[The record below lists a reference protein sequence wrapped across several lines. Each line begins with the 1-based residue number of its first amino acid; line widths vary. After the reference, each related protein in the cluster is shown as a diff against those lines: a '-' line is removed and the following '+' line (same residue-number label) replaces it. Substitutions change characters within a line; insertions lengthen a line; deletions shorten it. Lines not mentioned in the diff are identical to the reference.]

1 MSESLPLIFDIKR
14 YSINDG
20 PGIRLTIFF
29 KGCPLNCRWCH
40 NPESLSMRT
49 QKLYTRSKCI
59 VCGECVKACPN
70 QACLL
75 SKGGIVTD
83 AERCQTCGTC
93 AKVCPSLATEMS
105 GRFYSVAELMGI
117 IENEIPF
124 FDQSGGGVTF
134 SGGEPLM
141 HTPFLLEL
149 LKACGER
156 QLHRAVDTSG
166 YGKTADLVAIAE
178 QTDLFLF
185 DLKLMDAEL
194 HRKFT
199 GVDNSLI
206 LDNLKAL
213 ATAGA
218 QIEIRVPL
226 IAGLNDDRQN
236 LEQMATFVAQLP
248 GPRPT
253 LSFLPFHNVAE
264 NKYPKLGQIYDIS
277 EMAVP
282 GTKRLQQAVDI
293 CAAHGLIAS
302 VGG

>member
-1 MSESLPLIFDIKR
+1 LNQSQSLIFDIKR

-29 KGCPLNCRWCH
+29 KGCPLSCRWCH
-40 NPESLSMRT
+40 NPESISPKAQHLFT
-49 QKLYTRSKCI
+49 QSKCI
-59 VCGECVKACPN
+59 SCGSCVQACPLRACELTDSGVVVDTDRCDLCRKCT
-70 QACLL
+70 QACPTLAL
-75 SKGGIVTD
+75 EISG
-83 AERCQTCGTC
+83 QT
-93 AKVCPSLATEMS
+93 
-105 GRFYSVAELMGI
+105 YSVDELLVI
-117 IENEIPF
+117 IEKEIPF

-149 LKACGER
+149 LNACGER
-156 QLHRAVDTSG
+156 HLHRAVDTSG
-166 YGKTADLVAIAE
+166 YGKATDLVAIAK

-185 DLKLMDAEL
+185 DLKLMDAARHREL
-194 HRKFT
+194 T
-199 GVDNSLI
+199 GVDNRLI

-213 ATAGA
+213 ATTGT

-236 LEQMATFVAQLP
+236 LEQMATFIAQLP
-248 GPRPT
+248 GPRPK

-264 NKYPKLGQIYDIS
+264 NKYRKLGQIYDFS

>member
-1 MSESLPLIFDIKR
+1 
-14 YSINDG
+14 
-20 PGIRLTIFF
+20 
-29 KGCPLNCRWCH
+29 
-40 NPESLSMRT
+40 MRT

-59 VCGECVKACPN
+59 GCGECVKACQN

-75 SKGGIVTD
+75 GKGGIVTD
-83 AERCQTCGTC
+83 AERCQVCGAC
-93 AKVCPSLATEMS
+93 AEACPSLATEMS
-105 GRFYSVAELMGI
+105 GRSYSVAELMGI
-117 IENEIPF
+117 IEKEIPF

-149 LKACGER
+149 LNACGE
-156 QLHRAVDTSG
+156 QQIHRAVDTSG
-166 YGKTADLVAIAE
+166 YGKTTDLVAIAE
-178 QTDLFLF
+178 QADLFLF
-185 DLKLMDAEL
+185 DLKLMDAER
-194 HRKFT
+194 HREFT

-213 ATAGA
+213 ATTGV

-253 LSFLPFHNVAE
+253 LSFLPFHNIAE
-264 NKYPKLGQIYDIS
+264 NKYPKLGQIYDVS

-282 GTKRLQQAVDI
+282 GTERLQQAVDI
-293 CAAHGLIAS
+293 CADHGLIAS